1 LPQLHAEYYYYKNTC
16 PEIKMKLLDIIRARR
31 SIRVYKQEPVADIT
45 INEILEA
52 ARWAPSGLNNQP
64 WRFVVIKDESFK
76 KKISEFTHY
85 SSIIAGC
92 DFCIAVFYNHSAGY
106 NRDKDI
112 MSIGA
117 SIQNMLLYA
126 HDKGI
131 GSVWLG
137 EILKNK
143 EKINALIEVD
153 PSNEFMALVAFGFPE
168 EEGIS
173 DRRKMSELL
182 IKVI

>member
-1 LPQLHAEYYYYKNTC
+1 
-16 PEIKMKLLDIIRARR
+16 MKILDIIRSRR
-31 SIRVYKQEPVADIT
+31 SVRKYIDEPVQDIT

-76 KKISEFTHY
+76 KKISELTHY
-85 SSIIAGC
+85 SSIVTGSN
-92 DFCIAVFYNHSAGY
+92 FLIAVFYNQPAGY
-106 NRDKDI
+106 NRDKDL

-126 HDKGI
+126 HEAGI

-137 EILKNK
+137 EILKNR
-143 EKINALIEVD
+143 EKINALLGIEG
-153 PSNEFMALVAFGFPE
+153 SNEFVAIVAFGFPG
-168 EEGIS
+168 EEGVS
-173 DRRKMSELL
+173 ERKKMSDL
-182 IKVI
+182 ILKVI

>member
-1 LPQLHAEYYYYKNTC
+1 
-16 PEIKMKLLDIIRARR
+16 MKLLDIIRSRR
-31 SIRVYKQEPVADIT
+31 SIRKYNKEPVADIK

-64 WRFVVIKDESFK
+64 WRFVIIKDESFRR
-76 KKISEFTHY
+76 KISELTHY
-85 SSIIAGC
+85 SSIVSGS
-92 DFCIAVFYNHSAGY
+92 DFCIAVFYNQPAGY
-106 NRDKDI
+106 NRDKDL

-126 HDKGI
+126 HDAGI

-143 EKINALIEVD
+143 EKINTLLGID
-153 PSNEFMALVAFGFPE
+153 SSNEFMALVAFGFPG
-168 EEGIS
+168 EEGVS
-173 DRRKMSELL
+173 DRKKMNELIL
-182 IKVI
+182 KVI